1 MELRQ
6 MPSDPRRLRRDI
18 IDALRRL
25 REIARRCDDAALAGQ
40 LDESLDHIE
49 NQRFTIAVAGEFK
62 RGKSTF
68 VNALLGADIL
78 PSDVAPASAT
88 LTRVTYGPPAARIIY
103 RAPEGQPPPEQT
115 IAIEQLRDFIT
126 KLTPEARA
134 IAETVQEAIVSYP
147 SPFCRIHQIDL
158 LDTPGLGDE
167 AAMTDVT
174 AAALQRVDGII
185 MMVLADSPFGDSEG
199 EFLERLLALGFSRM
213 LFVVTALDRLEP
225 EDRPAVLN
233 FVAQR
238 VRERIECYAAQTTGD
253 GNAGQP
259 LRFGDPLV
267 FGISGRQALRARQS
281 NNAALEAE
289 SGFKEFLEAL
299 DRFLTHES
307 EGLALRRRIVQIRSA
322 TTLLAGHL
330 DARITTMRAGQS
342 GNDAISAALLDA
354 LLHLCDQ
361 ELQRIAHAHD
371 QARATITRH
380 LGQLA
385 ITLKARSAQEINA
398 IRCTGEELE
407 SQYAAFVVRLMVQIE
422 AASREVIGAA
432 LTQIG
437 VEVGDLLAPV
447 MRALHPFAVTSGYVL
462 DFTRRRSGDTE
473 ISMRLPDRLAQLRDR
488 PSGTDVAQ
496 IILDGDLLRLG
507 QTVPCTWIGNALQS
521 RPVQECLAIPANE
534 NSINRTLRR
543 QMLPTRFRQA
553 LAAAAPQ
560 EIERWLGGNQLDPQI
575 VSIVGA
581 PFAALHKE
589 LGVAMNLIRE
599 QLHHLERERERHAL
613 RRRHDID
620 DLARLRADIERLAQQ
635 ATELEE
641 RLDMIRVK

>member
-1 MELRQ
+1 MRQ
-6 MPSDPRRLRRDI
+6 TPSDPRRLRRDT

-25 REIARRCDDAALAGQ
+25 REIARRCDDAVLAGQ

-103 RAPEGQPPPEQT
+103 RAPEGQSPPEQT

-167 AAMTDVT
+167 AAMTEVT
-174 AAALQRVDGII
+174 AAALQRVDGVI

-213 LFVVTALDRLEP
+213 LFVVTALDRIEP

-233 FVAQR
+233 VVAQR
-238 VRERIECYAAQTTGD
+238 VRARIEYYAAQTTGD
-253 GNAGQP
+253 DNAGQIF
-259 LRFGDPLV
+259 RFGDPLV
-267 FGISGRQALRARQS
+267 FGISGRQALRARQL

-307 EGLALRRRIVQIRSA
+307 EGLALRRRIVQIRSV
-322 TTLLAGHL
+322 TTLLAGQL
-330 DARITTMRAGQS
+330 DARIAALRAGQS
-342 GNDAISAALLDA
+342 CNDAPAAALLDA

-361 ELQRIAHAHD
+361 ELQRIANAHD
-371 QARATITRH
+371 QARAMISRH

-385 ITLKARSAQEINA
+385 TTLKARIVQEITT

-407 SQYAAFVVRLMVQIE
+407 SQYALFVIRLSAQID
-422 AASREVIGAA
+422 AASREVLGAA
-432 LTQIG
+432 LAQIG
-437 VEVGDLLAPV
+437 AEVGDLLAPV
-447 MRALHPFAVTSGYVL
+447 IQALHPFAVTFGYVL
-462 DFTRRRSGDTE
+462 NFTRRGSGNPET
-473 ISMRLPDRLAQLRDR
+473 SLHLPDRLAQLRDR
-488 PSGTDVAQ
+488 PSGADIAQ
-496 IILDGDLLRLG
+496 VVLDGDLLRFG
-507 QTVPCTWIGNALQS
+507 QTVPCTWIGSAIQS
-521 RPVQECLAIPANE
+521 RPVVECLAIPANE
-534 NSINRTLRR
+534 GSINRVLRR
-543 QMLPTRFRQA
+543 QVLPMRFRQA
-553 LAAAAPQ
+553 LTAVVPQ
-560 EIERWLGGNQLDPQI
+560 EIDRWLGSNQFELHV

-589 LGVAMNLIRE
+589 LGIAMNLIRE
-599 QLHHLERERERHAL
+599 RLHHLERERERHAL
-613 RRRHDID
+613 HRQHEVE
-620 DLARLRADIERLAQQ
+620 DLMRLRADVERLAHQ
-635 ATELEE
+635 ATDLEE
-641 RLDMIRVK
+641 RFNMIGAR

>member
-1 MELRQ
+1 LRQ
-6 MPSDPRRLRRDI
+6 TPSDPRRLRRDI

-25 REIARRCDDAALAGQ
+25 REIAHRCDDTALVGQ

-167 AAMTDVT
+167 AAMTEVT
-174 AAALQRVDGII
+174 AAALQRVDGVI
-185 MMVLADSPFGDSEG
+185 MMVLADSPFGESEG

-213 LFVVTALDRLEP
+213 LFVVTALDRIEP

-238 VRERIECYAAQTTGD
+238 VRERMECYAAQAIGD
-253 GNAGQP
+253 SNAGQP
-259 LRFGDPLV
+259 FRFGDPLV

-322 TTLLAGHL
+322 ATLLAGQL
-330 DARITTMRAGQS
+330 DARITMLHAGRS
-342 GNDAISAALLDA
+342 GNDAIAPALLDA
-354 LLHLCDQ
+354 LLHLCDR
-361 ELQRIAHAHD
+361 ELQRIANAHD
-371 QARATITRH
+371 QARAIISRH
-380 LGQLA
+380 LGHLA
-385 ITLKARSAQEINA
+385 TSLKARITEEINA

-407 SQYAAFVVRLMVQIE
+407 SQYAVFVGRLTVQIE
-422 AASREVIGAA
+422 AASREVIGVA

-437 VEVGDLLAPV
+437 AEVGDLLAPV
-447 MRALHPFAVTSGYVL
+447 TQELHPFAVTVGYVL
-462 DFTRRRSGDTE
+462 TFTRRCSGDAETDL
-473 ISMRLPDRLAQLRDR
+473 RLPDRLTRLRDR
-488 PSGTDVAQ
+488 PSGADIEQ
-496 IILDGDLLRLG
+496 IVLDGNLLRFG
-507 QTVPCTWIGNALQS
+507 QTVPCPWIGNILQS
-521 RPVQECLAIPANE
+521 RPVRECLAIPANE
-534 NSINRTLRR
+534 NSINRALRR
-543 QMLPTRFRQA
+543 QMLPVRFRQA
-553 LAAAAPQ
+553 LTAAAPQ
-560 EIERWLGGNQLDPQI
+560 EIDRWLTSNQIDPH
-575 VSIVGA
+575 VASIVGA
-581 PFAALHKE
+581 PFAALSKD

-613 RRRHDID
+613 HRQHEVD
-620 DLARLRADIERLAQQ
+620 DLMRLRADIAHLAQQ

-641 RLDMIRVK
+641 RLDMIRVA